1 MNIRVT
7 KRRPTPRTPGPASPG
22 LSYLVGAM
30 SPGEGLATTERE
42 GTSWRAS
49 MYTEDIEHKGVE

>member
-7 KRRPTPRTPGPASPG
+7 KRRSTSRTPGPARPG

-30 SPGEGLATTERE
+30 SPSETLVTIERE

-49 MYTEDIEHKGVE
+49 MYTEDIEHGGV